1 MSANISTPG
10 TISINQIQPKF
21 KDCLLTS
28 KTKAHLRTWIELI
41 GGIVRN
47 IENGHALED
56 FLDFYLERNTK
67 ECNTAPNFL
76 QDDALQIGNDQ
87 DANVTPNR
95 TSSSP
100 TSDTDAEV
108 IINNNR
114 RPPDYEDDDDDLPS
128 VIPNIDTTEQ
138 QREQQLPQRPSYT
151 RYRDLPPEATYLD
164 KILFNMLQ
172 TIVKGD
178 YHDVISNLKGNN
190 ARYTF
195 AIIALWKHA
204 ALEDSSRRLTAMD
217 TMENL
222 QFQGDGSKWKLD
234 FLRAVREVYESKLT
248 LEHWIMHCAFKSYEG
263 KSSQVQAM
271 IVQDINNDDLI
282 TPSMNFDQVANNYSS
297 FISTLQAGKG
307 TSINYVDK
315 HVNNSS
321 AQRQDKNQ
329 HDGRK
334 TFKTPNNRKTYHK
347 NYKSEFKAGVY
358 CGYCKREGH
367 TEDECRTKKQEE
379 YHRNKGRQKHGE
391 HEEAD
396 INNVNYELT
405 PTQVTGLC
413 DQLKNGRLALHIE
426 GGNTSVSS
434 PPLPHDS
441 RIDHNTTGHIAF
453 DHMHENEPHGN
464 FIEASLMPPT
474 NFIGTS
480 LMPPGNIVIK
490 EKKLRSNKYKSRSTS
505 HGLQTSRT
513 HSTPHQQHHG
523 YAGTS
528 TRSSADGNLSGSTRS
543 TMQIPTESQ
552 AWNPEARN
560 CTTTSTPLEAYDY
573 AGYPLRPGLGDH
585 CEPSPNREYLGKH
598 EVNTSRIPMEPT
610 TSLNTLHQNL
620 LSTFDKD
627 EPESNKCNRMDSKDQ
642 RGILHPNIDPNTTSL
657 NGTVSRNNTL
667 NSQNTNVY
675 MALPSEP
682 QENTIL
688 SLCDGMGCLALS
700 LKEAL
705 PNYVIHKYLAVE
717 KDPMKR
723 RIADAANPRT
733 KSFPGIEHGLNH
745 NHDIFNITEE
755 DIKAIPPD
763 QLKLIG
769 AGPECND
776 FSKLRLL
783 PDRPDYNGPRNRK
796 GKDPRKGLNGKYGKT
811 FRAVIKIIGWAM
823 KHHPNVKYFVEN
835 VEFSDMPRDWA
846 EVCDALGRPTIIN
859 AHDYSYTRRKRAYWT
874 NIAIDPMALQ
884 GGEHKDPNSAMDPGR
899 RIQKHHSSKGYYSRP
914 IGASWHG
921 KPDSPVANT
930 NAPVLVFDENH
941 DEPQHLRVNEAERLM
956 GMTTDTTKGAGIS
969 NLDRMKSIGGGW
981 DINVTSR
988 LLRYFGQDTRDLFLA
1003 AETYIDKLSSDITK
1017 EQLHQCSTVYAIRET
1032 SPDDFNN
1039 LITES
1044 TKKYGTDYGVKL
1056 IAMAEYYSRSINS
1069 ALPGDNFVMDSG
1081 AGCHVD
1087 PDTIVTDPDNKTR
1100 LTGFLGEATWT
1111 KGRGHIPLRI
1121 HDDLTG
1127 HTVDIDIN
1135 NADNVTKSRVSLLSM
1150 GKLINDGWHFD
1161 LSQGSAYAYTPTG
1174 IRVTLD
1180 LGRDN
1185 VLRMPRDLRTGQ
1197 DADPLP
1203 INTVRPSTKE
1213 QVTSE
1218 FLHKLFN
1225 HANPDKIHRT
1235 LGVTQGYKQP
1245 EAPLPGCYCQ
1255 ACAKANSRRKGLSR
1269 KVNICTEARTT
1280 SSSHVDTTRQGPHT
1294 TVNGVNTVN
1303 MVNGTV
1309 NIGDFNAK
1317 NARSTHQDADESTLG
1332 LRG

>member
-426 GGNTSVSS
+426 EGNTLVSS

-441 RIDHNTTGHIAF
+441 RIDHSTTGHIAF
-453 DHMHENEPHGN
+453 DRKHERELHGN
-464 FIEASLMPPT
+464 SMGTSLMPPT

-480 LMPPGNIVIK
+480 LMPPGNIMIK
-490 EKKLRSNKYKSRSTS
+490 DKKPHQSNYKSRSTS
-505 HGLQTSRT
+505 HGLQTSQT
-513 HSTPHQQHHG
+513 HST
-523 YAGTS
+523 S
-528 TRSSADGNLSGSTRS
+528 
-543 TMQIPTESQ
+543 
-552 AWNPEARN
+552 
-560 CTTTSTPLEAYDY
+560 
-573 AGYPLRPGLGDH
+573 
-585 CEPSPNREYLGKH
+585 
-598 EVNTSRIPMEPT
+598 
-610 TSLNTLHQNL
+610 
-620 LSTFDKD
+620 
-627 EPESNKCNRMDSKDQ
+627 
-642 RGILHPNIDPNTTSL
+642 
-657 NGTVSRNNTL
+657 
-667 NSQNTNVY
+667 
-675 MALPSEP
+675 
-682 QENTIL
+682 
-688 SLCDGMGCLALS
+688 
-700 LKEAL
+700 
-705 PNYVIHKYLAVE
+705 
-717 KDPMKR
+717 
-723 RIADAANPRT
+723 
-733 KSFPGIEHGLNH
+733 
-745 NHDIFNITEE
+745 
-755 DIKAIPPD
+755 
-763 QLKLIG
+763 
-769 AGPECND
+769 
-776 FSKLRLL
+776 
-783 PDRPDYNGPRNRK
+783 
-796 GKDPRKGLNGKYGKT
+796 
-811 FRAVIKIIGWAM
+811 
-823 KHHPNVKYFVEN
+823 
-835 VEFSDMPRDWA
+835 
-846 EVCDALGRPTIIN
+846 
-859 AHDYSYTRRKRAYWT
+859 
-874 NIAIDPMALQ
+874 
-884 GGEHKDPNSAMDPGR
+884 
-899 RIQKHHSSKGYYSRP
+899 
-914 IGASWHG
+914 
-921 KPDSPVANT
+921 
-930 NAPVLVFDENH
+930 
-941 DEPQHLRVNEAERLM
+941 HL
-956 GMTTDTTKGAGIS
+956 
-969 NLDRMKSIGGGW
+969 
-981 DINVTSR
+981 
-988 LLRYFGQDTRDLFLA
+988 
-1003 AETYIDKLSSDITK
+1003 
-1017 EQLHQCSTVYAIRET
+1017 
-1032 SPDDFNN
+1032 
-1039 LITES
+1039 
-1044 TKKYGTDYGVKL
+1044 
-1056 IAMAEYYSRSINS
+1056 
-1069 ALPGDNFVMDSG
+1069 
-1081 AGCHVD
+1081 
-1087 PDTIVTDPDNKTR
+1087 
-1100 LTGFLGEATWT
+1100 
-1111 KGRGHIPLRI
+1111 
-1121 HDDLTG
+1121 
-1127 HTVDIDIN
+1127 
-1135 NADNVTKSRVSLLSM
+1135 
-1150 GKLINDGWHFD
+1150 
-1161 LSQGSAYAYTPTG
+1161 
-1174 IRVTLD
+1174 
-1180 LGRDN
+1180 
-1185 VLRMPRDLRTGQ
+1185 
-1197 DADPLP
+1197 
-1203 INTVRPSTKE
+1203 
-1213 QVTSE
+1213 
-1218 FLHKLFN
+1218 
-1225 HANPDKIHRT
+1225 
-1235 LGVTQGYKQP
+1235 
-1245 EAPLPGCYCQ
+1245 
-1255 ACAKANSRRKGLSR
+1255 
-1269 KVNICTEARTT
+1269 
-1280 SSSHVDTTRQGPHT
+1280 
-1294 TVNGVNTVN
+1294 
-1303 MVNGTV
+1303 
-1309 NIGDFNAK
+1309 
-1317 NARSTHQDADESTLG
+1317 
-1332 LRG
+1332 